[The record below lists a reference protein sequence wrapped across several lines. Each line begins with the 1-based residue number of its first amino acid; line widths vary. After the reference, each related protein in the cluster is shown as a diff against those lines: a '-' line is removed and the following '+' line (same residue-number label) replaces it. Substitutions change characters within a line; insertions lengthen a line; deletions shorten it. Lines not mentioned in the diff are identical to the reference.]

1 MKFILTERQFNLLSE
16 NNQLDL
22 FSDENIPE
30 KSVTY
35 SFKTMKP
42 WKNKSTG
49 VWFVYFNNGEKI
61 EGELETGYGD
71 QLVFLGVGG
80 KTYKTTSGDFRFFDN
95 KTGCVEL
102 KEFKSVNPGVD
113 NILFPKEQI
122 SSKQIIEVLSL
133 AFPDNWEPETNYF
146 TAGLRGIH
154 TIGEKLGT
162 DESWSIMNYFDTK
175 AEVKEIMNQAYS
187 KSKSKV
193 NFTYWLID
201 ELKNNDEFV
210 KILVDRQWQS
220 IDVGLKT
227 EKLAEEIIGGTEN
240 VKFYPPGSKMDRY
253 NGVDMTIGELNYQ
266 IKPLISYDEET
277 NTVKTYGMRDYKDK
291 KMVDKILFVSSNETL
306 EFDNKKYTS
315 TFNSATF
322 SLPPIKVTDIK

>member
-1 MKFILTERQFNLLSE
+1 MKFIITERQHKLLVE

-22 FSDENIPE
+22 FVDDNIPE

-61 EGELETGYGD
+61 VGELETGLGD
-71 QLVFLGVGG
+71 QLVFISIGD
-80 KTYKTTSGDFRFFDN
+80 KTYTTNSGDFRFSN
-95 KTGCVEL
+95 GTGSIEL
-102 KEFKSVNPGVD
+102 KDFKSSNPGVD
-113 NILFPKEQI
+113 NVLFPKEQI
-122 SSKQIIEVLSL
+122 SSKQIIEVLSM

-162 DESWSIMNYFDTK
+162 NESWSIMNYFDTK
-175 AEVKEIMNQAYS
+175 TEIKEIMNQSYS
-187 KSKSKV
+187 KSKSKLS
-193 NFTYWLID
+193 FTYWLID
-201 ELKNNDEFV
+201 ELKYNDKFV

-220 IDVGLKT
+220 IDMGLKT
-227 EKLAEEIIGGTEN
+227 EKLAEEIIGGTED

-253 NGVDMTIGELNYQ
+253 NGVDMTIDNVNYQ
-266 IKPLISYDEET
+266 IKPLISYDEDT
-277 NTVKTYGMRDYKDK
+277 NTVKTYGMRDYQDK
-291 KMVDKILFVSSNETL
+291 KMVNKILFVNIAKML
-306 EFDNKKYTS
+306 EFDNKKYS
-315 TFNSATF
+315 PSFNSVTF
-322 SLPPIKVTDIK
+322 SSPPTKITDVN

>member
-1 MKFILTERQFNLLSE
+1 MKFIITERQHKLLVE

-22 FSDENIPE
+22 FVDDNIPE

-61 EGELETGYGD
+61 VGELETGLGD
-71 QLVFLGVGG
+71 QLVFISIGD
-80 KTYKTTSGDFRFFDN
+80 KTYTTNSGDFRFSN
-95 KTGCVEL
+95 GTGSIEL
-102 KEFKSVNPGVD
+102 KDFKLSNPGVD
-113 NILFPKEQI
+113 NVLFPKEQI
-122 SSKQIIEVLSL
+122 SSKQIIEVLSM

-162 DESWSIMNYFDTK
+162 NESWSIMNYFDTK
-175 AEVKEIMNQAYS
+175 TEIKEIMNQSYS
-187 KSKSKV
+187 KSKSKLS
-193 NFTYWLID
+193 FTYWLID
-201 ELKNNDEFV
+201 ELKYNDKFV

-220 IDVGLKT
+220 IDMGLKT
-227 EKLAEEIIGGTEN
+227 EKLAEEIIGGTED

-253 NGVDMTIGELNYQ
+253 NGVDMTIDNVNYQ
-266 IKPLISYDEET
+266 IKPLISYDEDT
-277 NTVKTYGMRDYKDK
+277 NTVKTYGMRDYQDK
-291 KMVDKILFVSSNETL
+291 KMVNKILFVNIAKML
-306 EFDNKKYTS
+306 EFDNKKYS
-315 TFNSATF
+315 PSFNSVTF
-322 SLPPIKVTDIK
+322 SSPPTKITDVN

>member
-1 MKFILTERQFNLLSE
+1 MKFIITERQHKLLVE

-22 FSDENIPE
+22 FVDDNIPE

-61 EGELETGYGD
+61 VGELETGLGD
-71 QLVFLGVGG
+71 QLIFLSIGD
-80 KTYKTTSGDFRFFDN
+80 KTYTTNSGDFRFSN
-95 KTGCVEL
+95 GTGSIEL
-102 KEFKSVNPGVD
+102 KDFKSSNPGVD
-113 NILFPKEQI
+113 NVLFPKEQI
-122 SSKQIIEVLSL
+122 SSKQIIEVLSM

-162 DESWSIMNYFDTK
+162 NESWSIMNYFDTK
-175 AEVKEIMNQAYS
+175 TEIKEIMNQSYS
-187 KSKSKV
+187 KSKSKLS
-193 NFTYWLID
+193 FTYWLID
-201 ELKNNDEFV
+201 ELKYNDKFV

-220 IDVGLKT
+220 IDMGLKT
-227 EKLAEEIIGGTEN
+227 EKLAEEIIGGTED

-253 NGVDMTIGELNYQ
+253 NGVDMTIDNVNYQ
-266 IKPLISYDEET
+266 IKPLISYDEDT
-277 NTVKTYGMRDYKDK
+277 NTVKTYGMRDYQDK
-291 KMVDKILFVSSNETL
+291 KMVNKILFVNIAKML
-306 EFDNKKYTS
+306 EFDNKKYS
-315 TFNSATF
+315 PSFNSVTF
-322 SLPPIKVTDIK
+322 SSPPTKITDVN

>member
-1 MKFILTERQFNLLSE
+1 MKFIITERQHKLLIE

-22 FSDENIPE
+22 FGDETIPE

-61 EGELETGYGD
+61 EGELETGLGD
-71 QLVFLGVGG
+71 QLIFLSIGD
-80 KTYKTTSGDFRFFDN
+80 KTYTTNSGDFRFSN
-95 KTGCVEL
+95 GTGSIEL
-102 KEFKSVNPGVD
+102 IDFKLSNPGVD
-113 NILFPKEQI
+113 NVLFPKEQI
-122 SSKQIIEVLSL
+122 SSKQIIEVLSM

-162 DESWSIMNYFDTK
+162 NESWSIMNYFDTK
-175 AEVKEIMNQAYS
+175 NEIKEIMNQAYS
-187 KSKSKV
+187 KSKSKLS
-193 NFTYWLID
+193 FTYWLVD
-201 ELKNNDEFV
+201 ELKYNDKFV

-220 IDVGLKT
+220 IDMGLKT
-227 EKLAEEIIGGTEN
+227 EKLAEEIIGGTED

-253 NGVDMTIGELNYQ
+253 NGVDMTIDNVNYQ
-266 IKPLISYDEET
+266 IKPLISYDEDT
-277 NTVKTYGMRDYKDK
+277 NTVKTYGMRDYQNK
-291 KMVDKILFVSSNETL
+291 KMVNKILFVNIAKML
-306 EFDNKKYTS
+306 EFDNKKYS
-315 TFNSATF
+315 PSFNSVTF
-322 SLPPIKVTDIK
+322 SSPPTKITDVN

>member
-1 MKFILTERQFNLLSE
+1 MKFIITERQHKLLIE

-22 FSDENIPE
+22 FGDETIPE

-61 EGELETGYGD
+61 EGELETGLGD
-71 QLVFLGVGG
+71 QLIFLSIGD
-80 KTYKTTSGDFRFFDN
+80 KTYTTNSGDFRFSN
-95 KTGCVEL
+95 GTGSIEL
-102 KEFKSVNPGVD
+102 IDFKLSNPGVD
-113 NILFPKEQI
+113 NVLFPKEQI
-122 SSKQIIEVLSL
+122 SSKQIIEVLSM

-162 DESWSIMNYFDTK
+162 NESWSIMNYFDTK
-175 AEVKEIMNQAYS
+175 NEIKEIMNQAYS
-187 KSKSKV
+187 KSKSKLS
-193 NFTYWLID
+193 FTYWLVD
-201 ELKNNDEFV
+201 ELKYNDKFV

-220 IDVGLKT
+220 IDMGLKT
-227 EKLAEEIIGGTEN
+227 EKLAEEIIGGTED

-253 NGVDMTIGELNYQ
+253 NGVDMTIDNVNYQ
-266 IKPLISYDEET
+266 IKPLISYDEDT
-277 NTVKTYGMRDYKDK
+277 NTVKTYGMRDYQDK
-291 KMVDKILFVSSNETL
+291 KMVNKILFVNIAKML
-306 EFDNKKYTS
+306 EFDNKKYS
-315 TFNSATF
+315 PSFNSVTF
-322 SLPPIKVTDIK
+322 SSPPTKITDVN